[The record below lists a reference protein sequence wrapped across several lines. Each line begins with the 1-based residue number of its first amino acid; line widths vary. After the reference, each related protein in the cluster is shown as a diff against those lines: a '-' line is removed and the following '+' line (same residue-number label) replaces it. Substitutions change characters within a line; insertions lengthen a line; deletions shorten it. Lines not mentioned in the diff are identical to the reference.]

1 MRKNSEKISVTELS
15 GPKIRTIVEGPKTNT
30 KKLSQKTKN

>member
-15 GPKIRTIVEGPKTNT
+15 GLKIRTIVEGPKSNT
-30 KKLSQKTKN
+30 KKLSQRTKN